1 MKLAIA
7 RFLGLVA
14 PLSLLLA
21 QAGAESLLDEGEARL
36 TFPPRSVDEV
46 LEFAEWKKLFGR
58 VYVDEEED
66 RSREKIF
73 NVNLNYIK
81 DQNAK
86 HDAGLSGWRAG
97 VNHFSDLT
105 KEEYAER
112 NNLLKIKKKAES
124 EKNIIRLDEKLG
136 DDTID
141 WRTKNAVT
149 PVKDQSSCGSCW
161 AFSTTGSVEGAY
173 AIATGQLRSLSEQ
186 QLVDCSGDY
195 GNNGCSGGLM
205 DYAFQYIIDN
215 GGIDGDDDY
224 SYQGVDGEC
233 WSNAT
238 SRIVATI
245 DSFNDVATNDEGQL
259 AIAVLQQ
266 PVSVA
271 IEALDA
277 SFQSYSSGVYD
288 DENCGDNLDHGVL
301 VVGLTEDAY
310 IVKNSWGETWG
321 DAGYIAMKRGMNICG
336 IAIQPSY
343 PVSKEG
349 DPVPVPDPTPG
360 PQPGPQPNECGCSV
374 DSVQMCGA
382 FGMMCCCGAN
392 GDTTCMST
400 DQCCCR

>member
-1 MKLAIA
+1 M
-7 RFLGLVA
+7 
-14 PLSLLLA
+14 
-21 QAGAESLLDEGEARL
+21 
-36 TFPPRSVDEV
+36 DEV

-66 RSREKIF
+66 RSRENIF
-73 NVNLNYIK
+73 NANLNYIK

-173 AIATGQLRSLSEQ
+173 AIATGELRSLSEQ

-245 DSFNDVATNDEGQL
+245 D
-259 AIAVLQQ
+259 
-266 PVSVA
+266 
-271 IEALDA
+271 
-277 SFQSYSSGVYD
+277 
-288 DENCGDNLDHGVL
+288 
-301 VVGLTEDAY
+301 
-310 IVKNSWGETWG
+310 
-321 DAGYIAMKRGMNICG
+321 R
-336 IAIQPSY
+336 
-343 PVSKEG
+343 
-349 DPVPVPDPTPG
+349 
-360 PQPGPQPNECGCSV
+360 
-374 DSVQMCGA
+374 
-382 FGMMCCCGAN
+382 
-392 GDTTCMST
+392 
-400 DQCCCR
+400 